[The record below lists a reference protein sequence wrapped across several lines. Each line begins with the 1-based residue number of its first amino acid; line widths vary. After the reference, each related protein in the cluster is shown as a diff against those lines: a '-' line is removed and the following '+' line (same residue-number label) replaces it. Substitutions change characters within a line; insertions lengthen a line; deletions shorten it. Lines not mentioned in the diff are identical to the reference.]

1 MHNERT
7 KRDELRSNII
17 SLIASIHDHKDLEA
31 IYKFTFNIGKHGFAY
46 PAPSD
51 HLGYNMMKIT
61 ELSTFEHKVLHV
73 FIRGLREAYNNL
85 EGKTPGGAEE
95 C

>member
-1 MHNERT
+1 MHAERT
-7 KRDELRSNII
+7 ERDELRSKII
-17 SLIASIHDHKDLEA
+17 SLIAGIHDTKDLKA
-31 IYKFTFNIGKHGFAY
+31 IYKFTSNIARPSLAY